1 MDEQEHV
8 IVCGV
13 DGSAASQRA
22 LAWAI
27 DEAVTRNCVL
37 RAVTAW
43 SWDGVEDLGTA
54 PNPGEALNRA
64 QAIQDEAVDSAISSA
79 EKTTDVER
87 LLPRGVPS
95 EALCRAAIDAELL
108 VLGSHGHGQVHDK
121 IVGSTSQRVIHHA
134 TCPVVVLPDP
144 RHADRERS
152 KRKGAEPP
160 LAPFRAMSI

>member
-1 MDEQEHV
+1 MDGRERV

-27 DEAVTRNCVL
+27 DEAGTRGFSL

-43 SWDGVEDLGTA
+43 SWDGVEDLGAA
-54 PNPGEALNRA
+54 PNPADALSRA
-64 QAIQDEAVDSAISSA
+64 QAVQDKAVDSAIASV

-87 LLPRGVPS
+87 LLTRGVPS
-95 EALCRAAIDAELL
+95 AVLCHAAMDAELL

-134 TCPVVVLPDP
+134 TCPVVILPDP
-144 RHADRERS
+144 RHAERELS

-160 LAPFRAMSI
+160 LAPIRPLL

>member
-1 MDEQEHV
+1 MDEQDRV

-13 DGSAASQRA
+13 DGSAASHRA
-22 LAWAI
+22 LVWAI
-27 DEAVTRNCVL
+27 DEAVTRGWSL

-43 SWDGVEDLGTA
+43 SWDGVEDLGA
-54 PNPGEALNRA
+54 ASNPAEALNHA
-64 QAIQDEAVDSAISSA
+64 QAIQEKAVDAAMASA
-79 EKTTDVER
+79 EKSTDVER

-95 EALCRAAIDAELL
+95 QALCNAALDAEMV
-108 VLGSHGHGQVHDK
+108 VLGSHGHGQVHDR

-152 KRKGAEPP
+152 KRKGTEPP
-160 LAPFRAMSI
+160 LAPIRPLL

>member
-1 MDEQEHV
+1 MDGQERV

-27 DEAVTRNCVL
+27 DEAVTRGCSL

-43 SWDGVEDLGTA
+43 AWDGVEDLGAA
-54 PNPGEALNRA
+54 PNAAEALSRA
-64 QAIQDEAVDSAISSA
+64 QAIQDKAVDSAIASV
-79 EKTTDVER
+79 ENTTDVER

-95 EALCRAAIDAELL
+95 EALCHAAVDAELL

-152 KRKGAEPP
+152 KRKGTEPP
-160 LAPFRAMSI
+160 LAPIRPLL

>member
-13 DGSAASQRA
+13 DGTPASERA

-27 DEAVTRNCVL
+27 DEAARRGCAL

-43 SWDGVEDLGTA
+43 SWDGMEDLGA
-54 PNPGEALNRA
+54 AANAADALKRA
-64 QAIQDEAVDSAISSA
+64 QAVQDKAVDAAIAAA
-79 EKTTDVER
+79 EKAPDVER

-95 EALCRAAIDAELL
+95 EVLCIAALDAELV
-108 VLGSHGHGQVHDK
+108 VLGSHGHGQVHER

-134 TCPVVVLPDP
+134 TCAVVVLPDP

-152 KRKGAEPP
+152 KRRGAEPP

>member
-1 MDEQEHV
+1 MDETQRV

-22 LAWAI
+22 LVWAI
-27 DEAVTRNCVL
+27 EEAGTRGCSL

-43 SWDGVEDLGTA
+43 SWDGVEDLGAA
-54 PNPGEALNRA
+54 PNPAAALSHA
-64 QAIQDEAVDSAISSA
+64 EEMQAKAVDEAIASA
-79 EKTTDVER
+79 ENTIDVER

-95 EALCRAAIDAELL
+95 QVLCDAALDAELV

-144 RHADRERS
+144 RHAERERS
-152 KRKGAEPP
+152 KRKGTEPP
-160 LAPFRAMSI
+160 LAPIRPFL